1 MNISLYTM
9 RMYIYIAKYT
19 YTWSIVV
26 FILNKYASI
35 KKILILLINYIVP
48 QKFHQN
54 IYSEKK
60 KFNTWVNDLVY
71 AYLIYY
77 RIYNLYIY

>member
-48 QKFHQN
+48 
-54 IYSEKK
+54 
-60 KFNTWVNDLVY
+60 
-71 AYLIYY
+71 
-77 RIYNLYIY
+77 